1 MADWKPYS
9 GLNVGNSLRVQID
22 PNNLRRFNYGNSDYN
37 FPHTVSANYYW
48 QLPFKSQNKLANLAI
63 RGWAVSGALY
73 SKSGEQFS
81 IYDTAAVAAFGNPG
95 STRVLATYLG
105 GPRTCGRPSSQANLT
120 CLTASQFAPAG
131 SETDFGNTSRNFFP
145 FFRCRKT
152 SGSPKVA
159 SHLPPEPMRSIS
171 STTRTLIIP

>member
-1 MADWKPYS
+1 MVRDPDTLSVARYVLTYSHYTINGISSDSLPDASPLHHSCTVWMTFQMADWKPYS

-81 IYDTAAVAAFGNPG
+81 IYDTRPW
-95 STRVLATYLG
+95 
-105 GPRTCGRPSSQANLT
+105 RPSESRIHSRARDVSRRAEDLR
-120 CLTASQFAPAG
+120 AS
-131 SETDFGNTSRNFFP
+131 
-145 FFRCRKT
+145 
-152 SGSPKVA
+152 
-159 SHLPPEPMRSIS
+159 
-171 STTRTLIIP
+171 